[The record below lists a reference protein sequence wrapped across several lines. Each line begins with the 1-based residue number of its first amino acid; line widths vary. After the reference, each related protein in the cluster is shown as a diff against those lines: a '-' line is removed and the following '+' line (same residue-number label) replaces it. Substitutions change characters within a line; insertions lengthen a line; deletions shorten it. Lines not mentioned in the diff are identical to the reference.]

1 MNLSTRLDGIRDG
14 LNAVLVQVNGDS
26 YMLDC
31 YVNNPLAMH
40 TCAIDDLTAA
50 FGGQG
55 VFGLT
60 VSALVFI
67 GGYFI
72 TEGDI
77 ITPAIVLM
85 LLGGTL
91 VGSLPAQ
98 YQTLALTLMFAGGVG
113 AVMQLLDKY
122 VFSAGV

>member
-1 MNLSTRLDGIRDG
+1 MSTHLTPIND
-14 LNAVLVQVNGDS
+14 AVHAMLIAQVSGS
-26 YMLDC
+26 EYMLDC
-31 YVNNPLAMH
+31 YVTNPLAMH
-40 TCAIDDLTAA
+40 SCAMSDLAGA

-72 TEGDI
+72 TDGDI
-77 ITPAIVLM
+77 VTPAVVLM
-85 LLGGTL
+85 LIGGML
-91 VGSLPAQ
+91 VPALPGQ
-98 YQTLALTLMFAGGVG
+98 YQTLAVTLMFAGGVG